1 MKETQTIA
9 IWPAPGV
16 AGVEAYR
23 VAKPD
28 GRIDLHLD
36 GNEGAAPPAVLLELI
51 AELGPETLRRYPRTE
66 PLEALLAARFGV
78 SPGQVV
84 VTAGADDALDRA
96 CRAALGPG
104 RELILPVPT
113 FEMLER
119 YPPLVGAAC
128 VRIPWPAGPYPT
140 AQVLAFVWSRTG
152 AIAVVSPNN
161 PTGAVATARDLEKL
175 AAAAPQVLL
184 IVDLAS
190 AEFADEDL
198 MTPTLR
204 LPNAVA
210 VRSCSKAWGLA
221 GLRIGY
227 AIGPEPIIDW
237 LRAAGSP
244 YPTSGLSLALAARR
258 LETGVAQMDALVQR
272 VRQERQQ
279 LFDVLQRCGARPLPS
294 QANFVLA
301 RFADAGRVRDGLA
314 TAGIAVRRFPQ
325 RPGLDD
331 ALRITC
337 PGDERA
343 FARLTAA
350 IESAY
355 QVDPSAFRP
364 DASVR
369 EERT

>member
-119 YPPLVGAAC
+119 YPPLVGAAAGDA
-128 VRIPWPAGPYPT
+128 PAPPPASTPMARSARRGLTTLT
-140 AQVLAFVWSRTG
+140 AWRW
-152 AIAVVSPNN
+152 
-161 PTGAVATARDLEKL
+161 TARATCSWLTM
-175 AAAAPQVLL
+175 AT
-184 IVDLAS
+184 IRS
-190 AEFADEDL
+190 A
-198 MTPTLR
+198 R
-204 LPNAVA
+204 
-210 VRSCSKAWGLA
+210 
-221 GLRIGY
+221 
-227 AIGPEPIIDW
+227 
-237 LRAAGSP
+237 
-244 YPTSGLSLALAARR
+244 
-258 LETGVAQMDALVQR
+258 
-272 VRQERQQ
+272 
-279 LFDVLQRCGARPLPS
+279 
-294 QANFVLA
+294 
-301 RFADAGRVRDGLA
+301 
-314 TAGIAVRRFPQ
+314 
-325 RPGLDD
+325 
-331 ALRITC
+331 
-337 PGDERA
+337 
-343 FARLTAA
+343 
-350 IESAY
+350 
-355 QVDPSAFRP
+355 
-364 DASVR
+364 
-369 EERT
+369 